1 MVGGGPLHQSRNLQQ
16 RKSDP
21 ITQSWDFQADGVVR
35 GSCVVAGDGTI
46 YFVTT
51 PTDAIRSPAQLYALS
66 QDGRQKWKMA
76 AQASYQAS
84 PAIASDGTV
93 YVADDSNLEAITPNG
108 GVKWRLPLG
117 ATLLGSPT
125 IGLDG
130 TIYVTTT
137 QETTRGTISAISPE
151 GSIRWTSQDFSQSNR
166 SSSPAILPDGTLVTM
181 QVSVYVGTI
190 DGYSLKDGSHLFSQ
204 PHGYVDPY
212 NVFPVIGQNGAIYVS
227 TDDGVQ
233 VFDSA
238 GQPSRAALSS
248 GNGDLPAAVGGDGTV
263 YTAAAAVE
271 AIHPDGS
278 RAWSLND
285 VPAWTFA
292 IGANG
297 MIFAAG
303 AQQLYAITPDGTLVR
318 TFNDLGSQITSFLAL
333 DSNDTVVFGT
343 EDGKVHARSL

>member
-1 MVGGGPLHQSRNLQQ
+1 MLGGGPLHQSRNLQP
-16 RKSDP
+16 RKSDAM
-21 ITQSWDFQADGVVR
+21 TQAWDFQADGVVR
-35 GSCVVAGDGTI
+35 GSCVVAADGTI

-51 PTDAIRSPAQLYALS
+51 PTAAIRSPAQLYALW
-66 QDGRQKWKMA
+66 QDGRQKWKIQ

-84 PAIASDGTV
+84 PAIGTDGTV
-93 YVADDSNLEAITPNG
+93 YVADDATLEAIAPNG
-108 GVKWRLPLG
+108 VVKWRLPLG

-137 QETTRGTISAISPE
+137 EGKPTISAISPA
-151 GSIRWTSQDFSQSNR
+151 GSVRWASKDVSRSNR
-166 SSSPAILPDGTLVTM
+166 SSSPAVLSDGTLVTM
-181 QVSVYVGTI
+181 QVSVYVGSV

-212 NVFPVIGQNGAIYVS
+212 NVFPVVGQNGAIYVS
-227 TDDGVQ
+227 TDDGIE
-233 VFDSA
+233 VFGSD
-238 GQPSRAALSS
+238 GQKPSRAALSS
-248 GNGDLPAAVGGDGTV
+248 GNGDLPAAVGADGTV
-263 YTAAAAVE
+263 YSAAAGVQ

-278 RAWSLND
+278 RAWSLAE

-297 MIFAAG
+297 TIFAASE
-303 AQQLYAITPDGTLVR
+303 QQLYAIAPDGTLVR
-318 TFNDLGSQITSFLAL
+318 TFNDLGSRITSFLAL
-333 DSNDTVVFGT
+333 DSNDAVVFGT